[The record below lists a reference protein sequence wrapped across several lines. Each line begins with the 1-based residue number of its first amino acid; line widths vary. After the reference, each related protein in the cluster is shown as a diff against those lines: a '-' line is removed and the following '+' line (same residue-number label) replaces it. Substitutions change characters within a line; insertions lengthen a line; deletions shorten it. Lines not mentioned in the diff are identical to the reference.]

1 MITFWGGLG
10 DGLACGEDIQ
20 VRNLHCHFSL
30 PVIPRFNPDWM
41 VLGGQGSPDCAGC
54 GRSPQQAG
62 SLSRGCSSRTSPK
75 EAPRTEAPDRRWR
88 AHHPPSAQKQL
99 CGVTNS
105 LIRPEWRPI
114 PGKIAHKSG
123 SKAAGIPELREDNQ
137 RRGRGRKKKKIE
149 LCARALYSVKVA
161 TRRK

>member
-114 PGKIAHKSG
+114 PGMEKKPIKNIFIKDIMYLLIKVQKSF
-123 SKAAGIPELREDNQ
+123 
-137 RRGRGRKKKKIE
+137 IE
-149 LCARALYSVKVA
+149 YSCPK
-161 TRRK
+161 

>member
-1 MITFWGGLG
+1 MLTVISVLRGLG
-10 DGLACGEDIQ
+10 EGLACGEGIQ

-30 PVIPRFNPDWM
+30 PVIPIFNSDWM
-41 VLGGQGSPDCAGC
+41 VQGGQGSPDCAGC

-62 SLSRGCSSRTSPK
+62 SVSRGCSSRTSSK
-75 EAPRTEAPDRRWR
+75 EAPRTAAPHRGWR

-105 LIRPEWRPI
+105 LICPEWRPT

-123 SKAAGIPELREDNQ
+123 SKAASILELR
-137 RRGRGRKKKKIE
+137 GRQPEGGKKKKKE
-149 LCARALYSVKVA
+149 LCACALYSVKAA
-161 TRRK
+161 TLRK